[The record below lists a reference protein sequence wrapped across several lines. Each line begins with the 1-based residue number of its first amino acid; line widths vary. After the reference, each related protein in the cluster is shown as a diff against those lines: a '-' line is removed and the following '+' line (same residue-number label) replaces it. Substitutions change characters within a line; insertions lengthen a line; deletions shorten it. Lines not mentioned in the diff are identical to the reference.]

1 MGNRKVNGTHES
13 RFFVISPGR
22 IILRVGFKGSYV
34 IFAIRPWGG
43 TVQTLDAQTGI
54 KYPVTKRGRWRGGL
68 LFLPESQGRSCRHG
82 MQGAYQPLPGV
93 QSFRVSLF
101 SLPVHPLFLM
111 EVYSG
116 PVIQSCPPTL
126 QSQAESGNFLANQSL
141 PPFLLK
147 ALNLWKILI
156 YNQQVAPKTLYP
168 SAQQPSSTLSK
179 TGKL

>member
-1 MGNRKVNGTHES
+1 MNIRHKLAAFLKLPKSASLSIYLLSQLGTVGNRKVNGPHES

-116 PVIQSCPPTL
+116 PNSDSILSTHPP
-126 QSQAESGNFLANQSL
+126 
-141 PPFLLK
+141 
-147 ALNLWKILI
+147 I
-156 YNQQVAPKTLYP
+156 P
-168 SAQQPSSTLSK
+168 S
-179 TGKL
+179 